1 MAFFGQVSR
10 GFTRLFCGYTK
21 SFRTRAVPA
30 T

>member
-21 SFRTRAVPA
+21 SFRTLYI
-30 T
+30 TFI

>member
-21 SFRTRAVPA
+21 SFRTRVLSPL
-30 T
+30 